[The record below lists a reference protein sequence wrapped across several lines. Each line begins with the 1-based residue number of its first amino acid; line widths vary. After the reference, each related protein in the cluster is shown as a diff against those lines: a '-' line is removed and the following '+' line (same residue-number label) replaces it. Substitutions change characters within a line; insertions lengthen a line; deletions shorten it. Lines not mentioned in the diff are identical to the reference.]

1 MPGATDKRARENE
14 KGAGGVKIPNLGNNA
29 LKPSHQ
35 YPDRTNV
42 YNKSPFP
49 DSEPVRTGVLLVNL
63 GTPDSASVSDVRRYL
78 NEFLSDPRVVEAPRL
93 LWFLILHLVIL
104 RIRPSRSAKAYK
116 SVWSD
121 EGSPLLAISRR
132 QAKKLQQQLDPEK
145 SSTVVALGMRYG
157 NPSITDALEELRK
170 QNARRILV
178 LPLYP
183 QYSAST
189 VASVFD
195 AVTDELQTWRWIP
208 ECRFINNYPE
218 HPDYIEALADSV
230 RHHREQH
237 GKADKLLLSFHGIPQ
252 EYVDKGDPYAD
263 DCRQTAKKLAEALN
277 LDDSDWLQTFQSRVG
292 TKPWLQ
298 PYTDATMKS
307 LAAQGVKSVQ
317 VICPGFSVDCLE
329 TIEEIDEENRH
340 YFLDNGGERFEYI
353 PALNDSDKHIAMMT
367 SLIAQHT
374 KGWS

>member
-1 MPGATDKRARENE
+1 MYDKA
-14 KGAGGVKIPNLGNNA
+14 
-29 LKPSHQ
+29 
-35 YPDRTNV
+35 
-42 YNKSPFP
+42 PFP
-49 DSEPVRTGVLLVNL
+49 DNQPVRTGILLVNL

-78 NEFLSDPRVVEAPRL
+78 DEFLSDPRVVEVPRL

-104 RIRPSRSAKAYK
+104 RIRPGRSAKAYQ

-132 QAKKLQQQLDPEK
+132 QADKLQQQLDPEK

-157 NPSITDALEELRK
+157 NPSIADALDELKK
-170 QNARRILV
+170 QNARRLLV

-218 HPDYIEALADSV
+218 HPDYIEALAESV
-230 RHHREQH
+230 RQHREQH
-237 GKADKLLLSFHGIPQ
+237 GSADKLLLSFHGIPQ

-263 DCRQTAKKLAEALN
+263 ECRQTAEKLAQALN
-277 LDDSDWLQTFQSRVG
+277 LDNSDWLQTFQSRVG
-292 TKPWLQ
+292 NKPWLQ

-307 LAAQGVKSVQ
+307 LAAEGVKSVQ

-329 TIEEIDEENRH
+329 TIEEIDDENRH

-353 PALNDSDKHIAMMT
+353 PALNDSDDHIAMMS

-374 KGWS
+374 NGWD